1 MTLDPRIIL
10 SGNSP
15 NVFGNFVAGQQAG
28 FQAAEAQRQ
37 NALAAAMQEHGAGLV
52 RGDEAAINALAG
64 FDPTLVMGVQNQQS
78 QMADRDRRFGLSE
91 EAHRAQM
98 SDMQARLELA
108 YAQAG
113 RQAQELGMKM
123 DGAQRSQ
130 LRDQFDQTVAML
142 TAADTPEKFE
152 AIMSMPGARAAVEQF
167 VGPGMDSFENLNV
180 IVAAALGAKDALD
193 LNRPAGFR
201 QATPEEAAQ
210 YGAQAGQ
217 FGPDGR
223 FYPVNPP
230 SGMTLRQTGDGF
242 EFVQGPGAG
251 APGAGTVPQGYR
263 RVVDESD
270 PQGWRIE
277 PIPGGPVAQQQQA
290 EAEQAE
296 MRQEQA
302 QRYAN
307 VVLDDIGRVRDIVQ
321 RHPNLTTGMAGN
333 FTSAIPATPAH
344 DVAQLLQTIRSNV
357 GFDRLQQM
365 RAASPTGGALGA
377 VSDFE
382 NRQLQSTLGNLEQS
396 QTLEQ
401 FMRNLDRLEQV
412 YNEIVHGPQ
421 AAQSGAGDV
430 PPIPSSLPQEYHDLW
445 QHMTPEDR
453 ALWQN

>member
-1 MTLDPRIIL
+1 MAQLDPRIIL
-10 SGNSP
+10 AGQSP
-15 NVFGNFVAGQQAG
+15 DIAGQFLRGQQAG
-28 FQAAEAQRQ
+28 MQAGQAMQQAQHE
-37 NALAAAMQEHGAGLV
+37 NALRAAMQEHGAGLV
-52 RGDEAAINALAG
+52 QGDEQAINALAG
-64 FDPTLVMGVQNQQS
+64 LDPAMVIGIQNQRS
-78 QMADRDRRFGLSE
+78 QMGDRDRRFGLAE
-91 EAHRAQM
+91 
-98 SDMQARLELA
+98 
-108 YAQAG
+108 
-113 RQAQELGMKM
+113 RQANAQLDLTYQQANQKALELGMRM
-123 DGAQRSQ
+123 DEATRKRELEQ
-130 LRDQFDQTVAML
+130 LTQGIAMG
-142 TAADTPEKFE
+142 TQAKTPEQWD
-152 AIMSMPGARAAVEQF
+152 AIMSRIAPDY
-167 VGPGMDSFENLNV
+167 VGQFENRDVL
-180 IVAAALGAKDALD
+180 IAGALGVKDALA
-193 LNRPAGFR
+193 LNQPAGFR

-210 YGAQAGQ
+210 YGAPAGQ

-230 SGMTLRQTGDGF
+230 SGMTLRQTDDGF

-302 QRYAN
+302 QRYAS

-344 DVAQLLQTIRSNV
+344 DVAQLLQTIRSNI